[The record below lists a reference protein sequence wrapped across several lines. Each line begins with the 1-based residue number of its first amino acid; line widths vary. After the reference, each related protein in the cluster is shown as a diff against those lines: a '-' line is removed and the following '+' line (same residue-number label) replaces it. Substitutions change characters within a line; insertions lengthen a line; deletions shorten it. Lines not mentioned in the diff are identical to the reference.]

1 MDWFGEEQEERNKE
15 EREREIQERA
25 EKEERAEREKKQS
38 KPIQTKVKV
47 ATICIS
53 MHGEALLTKPIL
65 SSNTVISSS
74 VGLCQVDSLD
84 LKEKIDRINYARSIY
99 SKYPISQANSLYI
112 KNVWN
117 PFKTAFAL
125 NLKSLLTP
133 SFSEDYPNESRID
146 IARRYL
152 KSYSEEDFIR
162 SYTTDKKY
170 TIESDGSSEL
180 FMGVYFIHSNI
191 PMSEFH
197 TTCDDLIPDKS
208 NKIYVQLQRYNLL
221 NEDYAKRIAKM
232 ITGVPYSLNYFDHTS
247 QMFRGIKKS
256 NTIYLSSIIYY
267 FKKLGFDHVNIID
280 HSCNVV
286 YTETPPS
293 IQREISTEQKTRGKQ
308 LTKTLGFGG
317 KRKTTRHNH
326 LDGIE
331 FTKVYKSRFEK
342 RKTKRRKIYK

>member
-1 MDWFGEEQEERNKE
+1 MDWFGDEQEERNK
-15 EREREIQERA
+15 Q
-25 EKEERAEREKKQS
+25 EREKVKVEEEEERR
-38 KPIQTKVKV
+38 PVQTKMKV
-47 ATICIS
+47 ATIYIS
-53 MHGEALLTKPIL
+53 MHGEALLTKPIV

-74 VGLCQVDSLD
+74 IGLCQVDSTD

-99 SKYPISQANSLYI
+99 SKYSISQANSLYI

-133 SFSEDYPNESRID
+133 SFREDYPNESRID

-170 TIESDGSSEL
+170 TIESDGNLEL
-180 FMGVYFIHSNI
+180 FMGVYFIHGNV
-191 PMSEFH
+191 PMSALY
-197 TTCDDLIPDKS
+197 TNCDDLIPDKS
-208 NKIYVQLQRYNLL
+208 NKLYVQLQRYNLL

-232 ITGVPYSLNYFDHTS
+232 ITGVPYSLNYFDHVS
-247 QMFRGIKKS
+247 EMFRGIKKS

-308 LTKTLGFGG
+308 LTKTLGG
-317 KRKTTRHNH
+317 KRK
-326 LDGIE
+326 
-331 FTKVYKSRFEK
+331 K
-342 RKTKRRKIYK
+342 RKTKRRKML